1 MKLIVGLGNPGKK
14 YQETWHNIGFMA
26 VSQYQASQAGDNLE
40 FKNNKKFK
48 AEVCETGA
56 EEKIILAKPQTFM
69 NNSGQAIKKIVN
81 FYKINPQDLWLI
93 HDDIDLPL
101 GKIRISHNSSA
112 AGHKGI
118 QSTIDELGT
127 QEFVRFR
134 IGIKPAT
141 PTKVPTEK
149 YVLQKI
155 AKADKVI
162 VAEAIRMVLAAME
175 VSLAQGLTEAMNEF
189 N

>member
-1 MKLIVGLGNPGKK
+1 MGKEETEKKQIIFLEPWSEIMTYKIARLFKKNGYSTYAIRILESKGL
-14 YQETWHNIGFMA
+14 
-26 VSQYQASQAGDNLE
+26 SDNF
-40 FKNNKKFK
+40 FKDAFD
-48 AEVCETGA
+48 E
-56 EEKIILAKPQTFM
+56 IISF
-69 NNSGQAIKKIVN
+69 NVN
-81 FYKINPQDLWLI
+81 FYKINPQNLWAI